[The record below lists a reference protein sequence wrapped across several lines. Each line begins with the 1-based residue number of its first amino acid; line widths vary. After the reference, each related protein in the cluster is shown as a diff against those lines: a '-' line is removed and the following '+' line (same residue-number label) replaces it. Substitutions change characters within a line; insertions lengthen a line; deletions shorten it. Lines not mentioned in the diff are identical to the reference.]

1 MKRLCFGRAGW
12 GAVVVL
18 VVGVAA
24 VVLAG
29 SAGAARTAL
38 PTLNIALS
46 GAKGVSVSGSMRSG
60 AVNVTSTFSG
70 KLPRGS
76 MGADFGLVQLR
87 PGVTLAEAQRAG
99 QRSNDLNVL
108 TPYATIVVD
117 ASAPG
122 TVQTVLTPGT
132 WVALNL
138 TGNGQPGVMPFN
150 VTKSSSPAALPA
162 PAATETAI
170 EFGFR
175 GPTWLHNGTL
185 IRLQNHGDLVHMI
198 TLNGAGNLSPADA
211 HKLMGLLRAGKDRQ
225 ARKFANTGVV
235 LLGPAS
241 PGALQQQ
248 VLNAK
253 PGYYV
258 EACFVDTQDHRE
270 HTEVGM
276 LRVIRV
282 V

>member
-1 MKRLCFGRAGW
+1 MKRLCFGRAGLW
-12 GAVVVL
+12 AVVVL

-24 VVLAG
+24 ALLAG

-108 TPYATIVVD
+108 TPYASIVVD

-150 VTKSSSPAALPA
+150 VTKSSSPAAHSIRRNFCNSQASGRRRISSRMPSRCATRCLAWA
-162 PAATETAI
+162 PI
-170 EFGFR
+170 FR
-175 GPTWLHNGTL
+175 IISL
-185 IRLQNHGDLVHMI
+185 
-198 TLNGAGNLSPADA
+198 
-211 HKLMGLLRAGKDRQ
+211 
-225 ARKFANTGVV
+225 
-235 LLGPAS
+235 
-241 PGALQQQ
+241 
-248 VLNAK
+248 
-253 PGYYV
+253 
-258 EACFVDTQDHRE
+258 
-270 HTEVGM
+270 
-276 LRVIRV
+276 
-282 V
+282 